1 MTIALDVNLDGL
13 PPILGHAPEIR
24 EALTNLIFNAVD
36 AMPYGG
42 TLTLRGAAGP
52 EDVTLTVTDTG
63 IGMPPEVQAKVFEP
77 FFTTKGVRGTGLG
90 LAVVYGIL
98 ERHGGTIAV
107 DSTLGRG
114 TTFTL
119 TFQRTP
125 AATQAAEPVASA
137 APLAPLTL
145 LVVDDE
151 PLVRTTLATLLRT
164 LRHTVLEA
172 ADGPGALALLGTETV
187 DCVLTD
193 LGMPDMNGWELARAV
208 KMRHRGCPVILLTG
222 WQDQAPGDEADR
234 GWVDV
239 VIGKPVRLETLRRT
253 IGDLARGKHL
263 GRRREG

>member
-1 MTIALDVNLDGL
+1 
-13 PPILGHAPEIR
+13 
-24 EALTNLIFNAVD
+24 
-36 AMPYGG
+36 
-42 TLTLRGAAGP
+42 
-52 EDVTLTVTDTG
+52 
-63 IGMPPEVQAKVFEP
+63 VQAKVFEP

-125 AATQAAEPVASA
+125 AATQVSEPVASA
-137 APLAPLTL
+137 APVAPLTL

-208 KMRHRGCPVILLTG
+208 TCS
-222 WQDQAPGDEADR
+222 
-234 GWVDV
+234 
-239 VIGKPVRLETLRRT
+239 IGV
-253 IGDLARGKHL
+253 ARSSF
-263 GRRREG
+263 